1 MIGNATQLPF
11 LAVLLGILGGV
22 ETLGLIGLFIGPV
35 VMTLFVTLWHEAR
48 ALREA
53 QPLDLDPT

>member
-1 MIGNATQLPF
+1 MAVDFALLPAEAPF
-11 LAVLLGILGGV
+11 DESPPSKLMWGIV
-22 ETLGLIGLFIGPV
+22 FV